1 MRASMSNQI
10 THFGIMG
17 GLYNRKI
24 SGRSS
29 MNRVTSRLEI
39 PASAATGYKYM
50 KMHNLLS
57 RNPLGS
63 GGVGRM
69 FTVRPRGS
77 GLGKSS
83 LGKSSLE
90 KSRATFCGDPCS
102 SDGDCAVPGI
112 MYGCNACINGACGLV
127 AGGCECAAGSLG
139 YECRDPASNACYSK
153 SDGVC
158 PGGTEELPDCC
169 AHCAG
174 DHPQR
179 GVCQNSLTLACFAKN
194 GGVCPAGTMTC
205 PADPATKCT
214 GRASCSEHGTCT
226 DGVCVCDRGFS
237 GTRCD
242 MGGPPCQQNPTLC
255 SPPSYCGGSGDPSAA
270 YVDGNGN
277 ETTGCSCVQ
286 LEGEHSYHFNVNTNT
301 CMLEESCGIAQCT
314 PDQCL
319 DGSNCMDR
327 TDGACPSSA
336 SACTYPASPSG
347 TKKYIFTPSSNE
359 QLRDA
364 VKHWLSAKIS
374 AWFTYGHIS
383 EWDTSKITDMSHLFA
398 YDATLSPGA
407 ISFNDDISNWNTEN
421 VTNMSF
427 MFYGSVEGGSI
438 FNQDIGNWDTSS
450 VTNMSG
456 MFQHAVEF
464 NKYIGNWNTSKVT
477 NMNGMFAYATIFNQD
492 IGNWDTSKVT
502 NMNGMFA
509 YATIFNQDIGNWNT
523 SNVTDMGG
531 MFKYAKNFY
540 QDISGW
546 CVQYIHIQPGN
557 FNTGGYPLAT
567 DQLPVWSNSSLGNC

>member
-1 MRASMSNQI
+1 MPSRKVSMRSSLTNKTSI
-10 THFGIMG
+10 FGIMG

-39 PASAATGYKYM
+39 PASAAAGYEYM

-90 KSRATFCGDPCS
+90 KRKPT
-102 SDGDCAVPGI
+102 
-112 MYGCNACINGACGLV
+112 
-127 AGGCECAAGSLG
+127 ECT
-139 YECRDPASNACYSK
+139 D
-153 SDGVC
+153 
-158 PGGTEELPDCC
+158 
-169 AHCAG
+169 
-174 DHPQR
+174 
-179 GVCQNSLTLACFAKN
+179 
-194 GGVCPAGTMTC
+194 
-205 PADPATKCT
+205 
-214 GRASCSEHGTCT
+214 RASCSGH
-226 DGVCVCDRGFS
+226 GVCLDGSCSCDVWWQ
-237 GTRCD
+237 GTHCEVN
-242 MGGPPCQQNPTLC
+242 GPHYPPCAGVHEREFCN
-255 SPPSYCGGSGDPSAA
+255 PPSYCGGSSDPAA
-270 YVDGNGN
+270 NYVDGNGVL
-277 ETTGCSCVQ
+277 TGCACAW
-286 LEGEHSYHFNVNTNT
+286 GPHAHSYHYNFNTNT

-336 SACTYPASPSG
+336 AACTYPASPSG
-347 TKKYIFTPSSNE
+347 AKKYGFTPSSNE

-364 VKHWLSAKIS
+364 VKHWLSDRYS
-374 AWFTYGHIS
+374 ALFTYGDIS

-427 MFYGSVEGGSI
+427 MFYGSVEHVHM
-438 FNQDIGNWDTSS
+438 FNQDISNWHTSS

-456 MFQHAVEF
+456 MFQHAAEF
-464 NKYIGNWNTSKVT
+464 NQDISGWYTSSVT
-477 NMNGMFAYATIFNQD
+477 NMSGMFAYATKFNKY

-557 FNTGGYPLAT
+557 FNTGGYQLTT